1 MWRIIIGHIA
11 ITFSIRIE
19 LLHDQTWSSDHNCE
33 HDRYTMKPRL
43 QLTFDIVVLL
53 VESDDREVIKTKP
66 SGALKHAFSDA
77 TFLQ

>member
-1 MWRIIIGHIA
+1 
-11 ITFSIRIE
+11 
-19 LLHDQTWSSDHNCE
+19 
-33 HDRYTMKPRL
+33 MKPRL

-66 SGALKHAFSDA
+66 SGALKHTFSDA